1 MFVVTTW
8 YQDKTSRLK
17 AIKRQRFLVKLLTH
31 HNASVLDLSPFHA
44 SHPQQHRNFVRV
56 DIYNWGQINAFFK
69 FTYASCAKAKT
80 SWFVGRRYIS
90 PSARA
95 PRPWPLECYTNLS
108 YSRWLIGV
116 LNVDLDY
123 TTQICPIYSL
133 MTILCFIAIFQHPI
147 TGRCHSWL
155 SRIPFFT
162 KQVVSF
168 SFDVHITL
176 NM

>member
-1 MFVVTTW
+1 MVPRQNFKAKSNQEATVFSQTSDTPQRIGTRFV
-8 YQDKTSRLK
+8 SIPCI
-17 AIKRQRFLVKLLTH
+17 A
-31 HNASVLDLSPFHA
+31 
-44 SHPQQHRNFVRV
+44 PQQHRNFVRV